1 LVLPQ
6 DATVSNAFSSSECIG
21 AGRVDFGSG
30 PVSCTA
36 EKTLFNVSS
45 GGAVD
50 PTSGGASKIFMGNSS
65 SITTAAK
72 DVNPPLSQGSAV
84 LQNNFTVGIGYLR
97 EPLQVRVSKQAVSN
111 TA

>member
-1 LVLPQ
+1 M
-6 DATVSNAFSSSECIG
+6 SNSFGNSECIG

-45 GGAVD
+45 GGAVS
-50 PTSGGASKIFMGNSS
+50 PVSGGGSKTFLGNSS
-65 SITTAAK
+65 NITTAAK

-84 LQNNFTVGIGYLR
+84 LQNNFTIGIGYLR